1 VLADKTMIEQVLI
14 NLIKNA
20 IQAFDDQPDKKLELM
35 ARGTEKGRAL
45 ISVKDNGSGID
56 AEAQEKIF
64 IPFFSTK
71 KTGSGI
77 GLSLSKQIMRQHE
90 GRITVK
96 SELGKGTEFL
106 LRF

>member
-1 VLADKTMIEQVLI
+1 V
-14 NLIKNA
+14 
-20 IQAFDDQPDKKLELM
+20 
-35 ARGTEKGRAL
+35 
-45 ISVKDNGSGID
+45 ISVKDNGFGID
-56 AEAQEKIF
+56 NEALEKIF

-77 GLSLSKQIMRQHE
+77 GLSLSKQIMLQHE

-96 SELGKGTEFL
+96 SKLGEGTEFV

>member
-1 VLADKTMIEQVLI
+1 MIEQVLI

-20 IQAFDDQPDKKLELM
+20 IQAFDEQLDRKIEIT
-35 ARGTEKGRAL
+35 AYSNEKGRAV

-56 AEAQEKIF
+56 SEALEKIF

-90 GRITVK
+90 GRIVVK
-96 SELGKGTEFL
+96 SKLGEGTEFI